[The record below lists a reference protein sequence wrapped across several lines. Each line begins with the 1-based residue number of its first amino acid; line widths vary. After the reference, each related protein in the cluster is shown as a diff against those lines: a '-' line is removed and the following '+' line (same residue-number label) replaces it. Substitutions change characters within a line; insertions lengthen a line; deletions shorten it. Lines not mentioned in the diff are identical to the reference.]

1 MRGRGAAADL
11 FSPGVRP
18 RQWFSGAPLVSLV
31 LVGCLFTVNPARA
44 GETAPICH
52 LEKYIDEPS
61 LIALV
66 EAKDAD
72 SLRHIWLSLWYHDL
86 VQRVAYYTRL
96 VGLDVVKRNELELL
110 ETLPGSPL
118 DFYYIYAISDTGAAR
133 TRPAIQ
139 GFCGTY
145 FKTVAR
151 LAAKHPE
158 YIPRLLPM
166 SRLADG
172 EAKNYTDEA
181 NDILRALNPSGY
193 LAALKGL
200 DSVTQTFVCGD
211 CPELREEQVR
221 PKKDK

>member
-1 MRGRGAAADL
+1 
-11 FSPGVRP
+11 
-18 RQWFSGAPLVSLV
+18 
-31 LVGCLFTVNPARA
+31 
-44 GETAPICH
+44 
-52 LEKYIDEPS
+52 
-61 LIALV
+61 
-66 EAKDAD
+66 
-72 SLRHIWLSLWYHDL
+72 LSLWYHDL
-86 VQRVAYYTRL
+86 VQRVVYYTRL
-96 VGLDVVKRNELELL
+96 VGLEATQSNERALL

-118 DFYYIYAISDTGAAR
+118 EFYYIFAIGDTGASK

-139 GFCGTY
+139 GFYGTY
-145 FKTVAR
+145 FKAVAKI
-151 LAAKHPE
+151 AAKHPE